1 MCGHRIG
8 DPGGRNTRTEIRAV
22 SASGN
27 GSGPVMAAH
36 GNDVAAHGLPLKLRL
51 IGKSNGVGLSRDLE
65 LLGAALIAC
74 GCDVTPHP
82 CERRDRKRRRSLL
95 ARLTMRA
102 GRLRGPAPQPPFDVN
117 VMLEHI
123 WPQFVQQARCNVLV
137 PNPEWTD
144 RRDVAML
151 NIPDRIWAKTAMAEE
166 LFVAR
171 GQRCLR
177 IGFDSNDRLQP
188 GIERLPQFLHIAG
201 RSPLKGTERLVALW
215 QRHPQW
221 PRLTVV
227 QDKPA
232 SGGQAAAANIVREGR
247 FLEDQELRT
256 LQNSHRFHLCLSEA
270 EGWGHYIVEAMS
282 VGAVTLTC
290 DAAPMNELVA
300 PDRGVLVGAQLGERH
315 NLARIARFD
324 ETALEAAIE
333 RSLALG
339 AAQLDAIGA
348 AARRWFVLNKQG
360 FPARVHSA
368 VADIGRAVRGV
379 DVR

>member
-1 MCGHRIG
+1 
-8 DPGGRNTRTEIRAV
+8 
-22 SASGN
+22 
-27 GSGPVMAAH
+27 MAAH
-36 GNDVAAHGLPLKLRL
+36 GNDVAAGPPALKLRL

-74 GCDVTPHP
+74 GCDVTSYP

-95 ARLTMRA
+95 ARLAMRA
-102 GRLRGPAPQPPFDVN
+102 SRLRGPAPHPPFDVN

-144 RRDVAML
+144 RRDLAML
-151 NIPDRIWAKTAMAEE
+151 NIPDRVWAKTAMAEE
-166 LFVAR
+166 LFGAR
-171 GQRCLR
+171 GHRCLR
-177 IGFDSNDRLQP
+177 IGFDSNDRLQH

-232 SGGQAAAANIVREGR
+232 QDRQTAAANIVRDGR
-247 FLEDQELRT
+247 FLSDQELRT

-270 EGWGHYIVEAMS
+270 EGWGHYIAEAMS

-290 DAAPMNELVA
+290 DAPPMNELVA
-300 PDRGVLVGAQLGERH
+300 PDRGVLVGVQLGERH

-348 AARRWFVLNKQG
+348 AARRWFLLNKRG
-360 FPARVHSA
+360 FVARVQNA
-368 VADIGRAVRGV
+368 VADIGRAARGV